1 MTLTTSILSVI
12 LLSFERMIRL
22 LLADDHM
29 VVTEGIKLLLQDVP
43 DIRCIAEARNGQ
55 AALELLRSTSVD
67 VVLMDIEMPLM
78 DGITCTELISKEFPK
93 VSVVAISIYA
103 DYPHVQ
109 SMIKAGAKGYLLKN
123 CGKLELEQCIRKVHD
138 GGTFFSDDLTDT
150 LIAGIQGKVSSK
162 ENRSTYLPSI
172 SRREKEIL
180 KLIIDELTTG
190 EIAEKL
196 FISIGTVETHR
207 HNMMNKLGVRNTAGL
222 VRVAITHGLV

>member
-1 MTLTTSILSVI
+1 
-12 LLSFERMIRL
+12 MIRL

-29 VVTEGIKLLLQDVP
+29 VVTEGIKLLLHDVP
-43 DIRCIAEARNGQ
+43 DIKVFAEARNGQ
-55 AALELLRSTSVD
+55 QALEMLGKETINVA
-67 VVLMDIEMPLM
+67 LMDIEMPVM
-78 DGITCTELISKEFPK
+78 DGIKCTELISQQFPDVK
-93 VSVVAISIYA
+93 VIAISIYA

-123 CGKLELEQCIRKVHD
+123 CGKTELEQCIRKVHS

-150 LIAGIQGKVSSK
+150 LLAGMQGKFVKK
-162 ENRSTYLPSI
+162 EGTSQFMPTL

-180 KLIIDELTTG
+180 KYIVDEATTA

-207 HNMMNKLGVRNTAGL
+207 HNMMNKLNVRNTAGL
-222 VRVAITHGLV
+222 VRVAITHGLLS

>member
-1 MTLTTSILSVI
+1 
-12 LLSFERMIRL
+12 MIRL
-22 LLADDHM
+22 LLTDDHT
-29 VVTEGIKLLLQDVP
+29 VVTEGIKLLLQDVS
-43 DIRCIAEARNGQ
+43 DIQCVAEARNGEQ
-55 AALELLRSTSVD
+55 ALQQLASSPAD
-67 VVLMDIEMPLM
+67 VALMDIEMPVM
-78 DGITCTELISKEFPK
+78 DGIKCTELITQQFPNVK
-93 VSVVAISIYA
+93 VVAISIYA

-123 CGKLELEQCIRKVHD
+123 CGKQELEQCIRKVHA

-150 LIAGIQGKVSSK
+150 LLAGMQGKLVKK
-162 ENRSTYLPSI
+162 EGTSQFMPTL

-180 KLIIDELTTG
+180 RLIIDEATTS

-222 VRVAITHGLV
+222 VRVALTHSLV